1 MVTGFTATS
10 TRTHSGSAAAHL
22 RLATQRRG
30 PQVRQPELRD
40 ATLGGHANELWRSQP
55 AASPSAAIGP
65 MARESSPVMRSSLM
79 TSAPIAPRCM
89 ETTGPARKLPRSST
103 FRPRRGRAF
112 AMSSAELQRNWPNYV
127 SARWLL
133 VLPEIPIASPK
144 SVPVALN
151 APHRAAHSRALP
163 EAAGQEHAAH
173 PDLPARRLR
182 FRTLQGK
189 PGRRVPARRVAAQV
203 SRSVPHRMH
212 SRASTGQSTGHAWL
226 ALGALC
232 LPEAARA

>member
-1 MVTGFTATS
+1 M
-10 TRTHSGSAAAHL
+10 L
-22 RLATQRRG
+22 
-30 PQVRQPELRD
+30 PKI
-40 ATLGGHANELWRSQP
+40 
-55 AASPSAAIGP
+55 PS
-65 MARESSPVMRSSLM
+65 
-79 TSAPIAPRCM
+79 
-89 ETTGPARKLPRSST
+89 
-103 FRPRRGRAF
+103 
-112 AMSSAELQRNWPNYV
+112 
-127 SARWLL
+127 L
-133 VLPEIPIASPK
+133 VQ

-232 LPEAARA
+232 CPKRHEPEQASGAPARVASHRRLEWCCTEWCCTACAACGHLTPRSTVLLPCEHCALTTRWLPDETLIAIASENNLSETAFVVSYGEP